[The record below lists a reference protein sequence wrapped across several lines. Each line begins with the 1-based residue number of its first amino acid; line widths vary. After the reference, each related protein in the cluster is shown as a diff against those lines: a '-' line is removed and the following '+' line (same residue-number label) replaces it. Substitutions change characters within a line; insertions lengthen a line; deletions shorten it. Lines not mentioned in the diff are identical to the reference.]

1 MKRNKQICRTTAFY
15 VPWGAVS
22 AGRVGF
28 PPEEEHHLRHVLR
41 LESGVEVE
49 VLDGCGGRYRVV
61 VEQES
66 RGLGLRG
73 RVLSSERVEAEKP
86 FISVALTLGSK
97 QRTRLAV
104 EKLAELGCHRIIPL
118 LTDNNSFKGNPK
130 RQIERL
136 SLVCRSALKQSGN
149 YFLTGI
155 EAPISF
161 ENFAALARNGEI
173 QPVFCV
179 KNPEPANRKS
189 SKSKPI
195 ARSDEYFLV
204 IGPEGGFS
212 PGEQTLIEDMAAP
225 RLHLG
230 SADLRFETAATSG
243 FVLLRELLRGDCY
256 IY

>member
-1 MKRNKQICRTTAFY
+1 MKRNKQICRTTACY
-15 VPWGAVS
+15 VPRGAIS
-22 AGRVGF
+22 AGRVVF

-41 LESGVEVE
+41 LDSGVEVE

-61 VEQES
+61 IERES
-66 RGLGLRG
+66 QGLGLVG
-73 RVLSSERVEAEKP
+73 RVLNVERVKAEKP
-86 FISVALTLGSK
+86 FISVALALGSK
-97 QRTRLAV
+97 QRTRMAV

-118 LTDNNSFKGNPK
+118 LTDNTSFKGNPE

-161 ENFAALARNGEI
+161 EDFAALARNGEI

-179 KNPEPANRKS
+179 KNPEPVNRKS
-189 SKSKPI
+189 SKSKSL

-204 IGPEGGFS
+204 VGPEGGFS
-212 PGEQTLIEDMAAP
+212 PGEQALIEDTAAP

-230 SADLRFETAATSG
+230 SADLRLETAATVG
-243 FVLLRELLRGDCY
+243 FILLREFLQGDFY